1 MMKTDIGEYI
11 VGAYLKLIEK
21 CDVIDYNVRPTG
33 GGVKGLGELDVIGM
47 NFKTNTVFICEVTTH
62 LNGLLY
68 ANGNIGT
75 VKKIQDKHQRQKEY
89 AEEFLSHFKNKRFMF
104 WSPRI
109 PKGTITNGITQ
120 LTDLELIIND
130 EYTKKVDALKALA
143 RTTTADC
150 GNVFFRT
157 LQILE
162 HLR

>member
-1 MMKTDIGEYI
+1 MKTDIGEYI

-33 GGVKGLGELDVIGM
+33 GGIKGLGELDVIGM
-47 NFKTNTVFICEVTTH
+47 NFKTDTVFVCEVTTH

-68 ANGNIGT
+68 GNGNGGT
-75 VKKIQDKHQRQKEY
+75 VKKIQDKHLRQKAY
-89 AEEFLSHFKNKRFMF
+89 AEEFLTGFKNKRFMF
-104 WSPRI
+104 WSPRV
-109 PKGTITNGITQ
+109 PKGAITNEISQ
-120 LTDLELIIND
+120 LPDLELIIND
-130 EYTKKVDALKALA
+130 EYSKKVDELRALA
-143 RTTTADC
+143 RTTTSDC

>member
-1 MMKTDIGEYI
+1 MKTEIGEYI
-11 VGAYLKLIEK
+11 VGAYLKLIEG

-33 GGVKGLGELDVIGM
+33 GGMKGLGELDVIGM

-68 ANGNIGT
+68 GKGNKGT
-75 VKKIQDKHQRQKEY
+75 IKKIRDKHERQKEY
-89 AEEFLSHFKNKRFMF
+89 AKEFLSGFKSKRFML
-104 WSPRI
+104 WSPRV
-109 PKGTITNGITQ
+109 PKGAVINEISQ
-120 LTDLELIIND
+120 ISDLELIINE
-130 EYTKKVDALKALA
+130 EYTKRVDELRALA
-143 RTTTADC
+143 RTTTSDC

>member
-1 MMKTDIGEYI
+1 MKTDIGEYI
-11 VGAYLKLIEK
+11 VGAYLKLVEE

-33 GGVKGLGELDVIGM
+33 GGIKGLGELDVIGM

-62 LNGLLY
+62 LNGVDY
-68 ANGNIGT
+68 GNGNAGT

-104 WSPRI
+104 WSPRV
-109 PKGTITNGITQ
+109 PNGAITSELKQIQSLELVINGI
-120 LTDLELIIND
+120 
-130 EYTKKVDALKALA
+130 YTEKITAMRKLA
-143 RTTTADC
+143 RISTSDH

>member
-1 MMKTDIGEYI
+1 MQTDIGEYI

-47 NFKTNTVFICEVTTH
+47 NFNTKTVFVCEVTTH
-62 LNGLLY
+62 LDGLNYGKGNG
-68 ANGNIGT
+68 GS
-75 VKKIQDKHQRQKEY
+75 VQKIQDKHRRQKEY
-89 AEEFLSHFKNKRFMF
+89 AEEFLSGFKHKRFMF

-109 PKGTITNGITQ
+109 AKGAITNEISQ

-130 EYTKKVDALKALA
+130 EYSKRVDELRALA
-143 RTTTADC
+143 RTTTSDC

>member
-1 MMKTDIGEYI
+1 MKTDIGEYI
-11 VGAYLKLIEK
+11 VGAYLKLIEE

-47 NFKTNTVFICEVTTH
+47 NFKTDTVFICEVTTH

-68 ANGNIGT
+68 GQGNAGT
-75 VKKIQDKHQRQKEY
+75 VKKIQDKHQRQQEY
-89 AEEFLSHFKNKRFMF
+89 AKEFLSQFKHKQFMF
-104 WSPRI
+104 WSPRV
-109 PKGTITNGITQ
+109 PKGAITNEISQ
-120 LTDLELIIND
+120 IPDLELIINEEYSKRVD
-130 EYTKKVDALKALA
+130 ELRALA
-143 RTTTADC
+143 RTTTSDC